1 MKQNHNQISI
11 THILEKKYIALGMTC
26 LFIAVS
32 LTGCVENP
40 PEHSTGTR
48 FSFDETMQGWQKD
61 GTDLDDPPI
70 NWTVEH
76 TTTMAYN
83 GTGAV
88 KLFLNN
94 MNDAGKIWME
104 KAFTVTPNTAYEI
117 TVNYYF
123 ATSDYGEFNLFNIV
137 CGATNTDPE
146 TADDLIFQDDTG
158 HHNESIQDEYLWL
171 EKEYTFTVL
180 SDENG
185 SIYVNIGVWG
195 SWETPRTYY
204 VDEVNISIKLLSTE
218 NLPDLSG
225 SWTIS
230 YYDWMGN
237 LSKTANATIN
247 QENYSISLNI
257 EGEFIKEGM
266 ILPNNLLPPFNTT
279 DYLIKGIDFGGLGI
293 DTIYVHN
300 TSYLETEMPL
310 CENCNPALLTRS

>member
-1 MKQNHNQISI
+1 MWVAI
-11 THILEKKYIALGMTC
+11 TC

-40 PEHSTGTR
+40 PEHSTGTS
-48 FSFDETMQGWQKD
+48 FSFHENMQEWQKD

-88 KLFLNN
+88 KLYLNN

-104 KAFTVTPNTAYEI
+104 KAFAVNPNTAYEI
-117 TVNYYF
+117 TVSYYF
-123 ATSDYGEFNLFNIV
+123 ATSDYGEFNLFNII
-137 CGATNTDPE
+137 CGATTKNPE

-158 HHNESIQDEYLWL
+158 HHNESVQDQYLWL

-195 SWETPRTYY
+195 NWETPRTYY
-204 VDEVNISIKLLSTE
+204 VDEVNITINPLSAE

-237 LSKTANATIN
+237 LTKTENATID
-247 QENYSISLNI
+247 QENYTVSLNI
-257 EGEFIKEGM
+257 EGETIAQGM
-266 ILPNNLLPPFNTT
+266 ILPNNLLSPFNNT
-279 DYLIKGIDFGGLGI
+279 DYLIKDIDFSGLGI

-310 CENCNPALLTRS
+310 CENCNPAVLTRS